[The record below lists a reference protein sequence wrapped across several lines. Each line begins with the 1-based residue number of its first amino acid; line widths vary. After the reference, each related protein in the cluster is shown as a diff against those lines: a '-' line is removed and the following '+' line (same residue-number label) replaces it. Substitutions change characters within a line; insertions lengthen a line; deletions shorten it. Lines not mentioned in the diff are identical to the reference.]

1 MRHALRL
8 AARNPFSTSA
18 ALGALALAI
27 GACTLVFSIVQGVLL
42 RQMPY
47 RDADRLVVV
56 WETNLQRSRL
66 ENTASPANFLYWRDR
81 AHSFVDLA
89 AVAMTFRVPTSV
101 QGQAPEMVPLQ
112 MVSAPLF
119 PMLGVSPAA
128 GRVFTDDEDRN
139 QAEVV
144 VVSHRYGQSHLGG
157 ERSAIGRSIT
167 INGRLKTVIGVM
179 PAGFSVLDP
188 EVDLWVPTGF
198 GEEDR
203 TPHGRYLSTVGRLK
217 PGVTVAA
224 AQSDMT
230 GVSAELT
237 KKFPAFDTG
246 WATRVVPLHRQV
258 TGKVRPAL
266 LILSGAV
273 GCVLLIAC
281 ANVANL
287 LLARSTARRRELAV
301 RAALG
306 AGRGRLVRQLLAES
320 LLLSAAAGTCG
331 WLIAMVGLRLL
342 QGGIT
347 DSSTIPRL
355 ADVSLD
361 PMVALFAIAVSLATA
376 VLAGSLPAIAATRLA
391 LVEALKDGVRGSTS
405 MAGTRLRPALVA
417 GQVAL
422 AVILVAGAGLLV
434 RSLAQV
440 LDVKPGFTSQGVTTL
455 PLALAESSYAT
466 PESRT
471 AFYREVVARA
481 AALPGVDAAG
491 AVSFLPMTGLASAT
505 TFTVVGRPAPAAGDE
520 PVADV
525 RIVSGDY
532 FRAMGVPLVRGRLF
546 EDGDSGPRAHVVVI
560 NQALADALFP
570 HQDPLGQEL
579 HISWDSDLPDRIVG
593 VVGNVRH
600 DSLEAPVR
608 PMTYWPH
615 TRFANTFMTL
625 VVKSRQPLLA
635 IGAEVT
641 SVVRAVDAGVPA
653 GTARPLDDVIRLT
666 LATRR
671 LVMTLLA
678 AFAVVALV
686 LAALGIYAVTSAV
699 VAERR
704 GELAI
709 RMALGAAPGRV
720 LRLIV
725 GQALR
730 TALIGAAIG
739 IAGALALGRLLEG
752 MLFEVR
758 PTDPAAM
765 LAAVLALVGVAVLA
779 GLVPGRIAASV
790 DPMESLKAD

>member
-8 AARNPFSTSA
+8 AARNPFSTAA

-27 GACTLVFSIVQGVLL
+27 GTCTLVFSIVQGVLL

-56 WETNLQRSRL
+56 WETNLQRGSL

-101 QGQAPEMVPLQ
+101 QGAGAGDGPAADGQRAA
-112 MVSAPLF
+112 VS
-119 PMLGVSPAA
+119 MLGVSPAA

-144 VVSHRYGQSHLGG
+144 VVSHRYGQSHLGS

-230 GVSAELT
+230 RVSAELT

-320 LLLSAAAGTCG
+320 LLLSAAAGACG
-331 WLIAMVGLRLL
+331 WLIAVVGLRLL
-342 QGGIT
+342 QSGIT

-361 PMVALFAIAVSLATA
+361 PVVALFAIAVSLATA

-422 AVILVAGAGLLV
+422 AGDPGGRCRAPRPKPGAGAG
-434 RSLAQV
+434 RQ
-440 LDVKPGFTSQGVTTL
+440 T
-455 PLALAESSYAT
+455 
-466 PESRT
+466 RIH
-471 AFYREVVARA
+471 VAGRHHA
-481 AALPGVDAAG
+481 AACARR
-491 AVSFLPMTGLASAT
+491 
-505 TFTVVGRPAPAAGDE
+505 VVLR
-520 PVADV
+520 
-525 RIVSGDY
+525 
-532 FRAMGVPLVRGRLF
+532 
-546 EDGDSGPRAHVVVI
+546 
-560 NQALADALFP
+560 
-570 HQDPLGQEL
+570 
-579 HISWDSDLPDRIVG
+579 
-593 VVGNVRH
+593 
-600 DSLEAPVR
+600 
-608 PMTYWPH
+608 
-615 TRFANTFMTL
+615 
-625 VVKSRQPLLA
+625 
-635 IGAEVT
+635 
-641 SVVRAVDAGVPA
+641 DAGVAHGVLSGSRCPSCCAA
-653 GTARPLDDVIRLT
+653 GR
-666 LATRR
+666 
-671 LVMTLLA
+671 
-678 AFAVVALV
+678 
-686 LAALGIYAVTSAV
+686 
-699 VAERR
+699 
-704 GELAI
+704 
-709 RMALGAAPGRV
+709 
-720 LRLIV
+720 
-725 GQALR
+725 
-730 TALIGAAIG
+730 
-739 IAGALALGRLLEG
+739 
-752 MLFEVR
+752 
-758 PTDPAAM
+758 
-765 LAAVLALVGVAVLA
+765 
-779 GLVPGRIAASV
+779 
-790 DPMESLKAD
+790 